1 MQKKKEIIKI
11 NAYLLEL
18 IFIHCCPMKINKL
31 RRKLFNLP
39 RFFPFIV
46 LYEQK
51 NKTQRAKI
59 QFFWELCFRR
69 AELKK
74 YYLLL

>member
-1 MQKKKEIIKI
+1 MQKKKEILKI

-51 NKTQRAKI
+51 IKRKGQKYN
-59 QFFWELCFRR
+59 FFGNFGLGELN
-69 AELKK
+69 
-74 YYLLL
+74 